1 MKQIL
6 KDKKILIGITGGIA
20 AYKIHFLIRMLIK
33 EGAEVRVILTPD
45 AQKFVTPLSIS
56 TLSKNP
62 VYADFHKLDGSWSNH
77 VELALWAD
85 LLLIAPCTANTLAKI
100 AMGLCDNFLMSVYL
114 SSKSPV
120 MLAPAMDLD
129 MYKHPTIKNNLQIVE
144 SFGNHVIPSENGEL
158 ASGLIGEGR
167 MAEPEEIFQHIEKLF
182 NHKKDRLKDKK
193 ILITAGPTY
202 EAIDPVRFIG
212 NHSSGKMGFEIA
224 EEAANRGA
232 EVVLISGP
240 SLVNTQNPNINLR
253 KVVSAKEMMNEV
265 FEFFHNVD
273 VAIMSAAVADYTPKY
288 YSENKMKKEN
298 NSDFSIELV
307 KNPDILS
314 SMGKNKKQQ
323 FLVGF
328 ALETDNEADNARK
341 KLMQKNLDMVVLNS
355 LRDSGAGFG
364 NDTNKIS
371 VFTKNGEN
379 INFELKEKRQVAVDI
394 LDLVEKNI

>member
-6 KDKKILIGITGGIA
+6 KGKKILIGITGGIA
-20 AYKIHFLIRMLIK
+20 AYKIHFIIRMLIK

-62 VYADFHKLDGSWSNH
+62 VYTDFQQLDGSWSNH

-114 SSKSPV
+114 SAKSPV
-120 MLAPAMDLD
+120 IVAPAMDID
-129 MYKHPTIKNNLQIVE
+129 MYKHPTTKNNLQKVE
-144 SFGNHVIPSENGEL
+144 SFGNHVIPSEKGEL

-167 MAEPEEIFQHIEKLF
+167 MAEPEEIFQHVEKLL
-182 NHKKDRLKDKK
+182 NSKKYGLKDKK

-212 NHSSGKMGFEIA
+212 NHSSGKMGFAIA

-265 FEFFHNVD
+265 FKFFHNVD

-298 NSDFSIELV
+298 DSEFSIELV

-314 SMGKNKKQQ
+314 SMGEKKKQQ

-328 ALETDNEADNARK
+328 ALETDNEEDNARK
-341 KLMQKNLDMVVLNS
+341 KLMHKNLDMVVLNS

-394 LDLVEKNI
+394 LDLVEKNM